1 MNQLNLSSSFCINIK
16 GKGAAMKIKRNVDN
30 EEHYQ
35 ERCYIVI
42 DTQILWDMKTW
53 MMIAVIYTTKADEK
67 SEKCKA

>member
-1 MNQLNLSSSFCINIK
+1 
-16 GKGAAMKIKRNVDN
+16 MKIKRIVDY

-42 DTQILWDMKTW
+42 DTQILWDMKTQ